1 MPVGDSGIWPDI
13 IGTGKRGSELGMVGD
28 WSMGKGR
35 EEREISNNWT
45 I

>member
-13 IGTGKRGSELGMVGD
+13 VDQNWEQQKTRVWAEVGKRRKFL
-28 WSMGKGR
+28 
-35 EEREISNNWT
+35 NNWT